1 MLLSD
6 ATVAENIAFARPDA
20 TAAEIAEAAR
30 RADAH
35 DFISRLP
42 DGYDTRIGQRGR
54 TLSGGQRQRLNVA
67 RGLLRG
73 GGLLILDEPTTGLDR
88 TSRPAGVRQADR
100 HLGRLRHRTSHTV
113 HPQGHPQASV
123 SRRGGRGVRPSRG
136 TRARRS
142 RSPHLVR
149 GYGMLPPDK
158 SSLVGFTMQTIPGA
172 TLDAAIENG
181 PLSTHDVLQLG
192 VQLSAAL
199 HHLHSHN
206 WIHLDVK
213 PSNVIIHGGQAILID
228 LGILGR
234 PGERRDGS
242 GTRGYLP
249 PEQAVGVALGPAA
262 DVFALGVTL
271 FEVLTSRRPYGAIP
285 PWSERGIGRLRTR
298 GRPTSIRPMSPG
310 VGARGHVPDELVE
323 LLGHMLDLDPDRRPE
338 MGAVWQRLAWMTEG
352 PVRR

>member
-1 MLLSD
+1 MDNANDSTWPVD
-6 ATVAENIAFARPDA
+6 SS
-20 TAAEIAEAAR
+20 AAAG
-30 RADAH
+30 
-35 DFISRLP
+35 S
-42 DGYDTRIGQRGR
+42 
-54 TLSGGQRQRLNVA
+54 SSS
-67 RGLLRG
+67 
-73 GGLLILDEPTTGLDR
+73 
-88 TSRPAGVRQADR
+88 TSRPPASTEPLAPLAFGKRTATWDAFDTERRTRCILKVIR
-100 HLGRLRHRTSHTV
+100 RHRRHDEEVAESV
-113 HPQGHPQASV
+113 RREGHVLADL
-123 SRRGGRGVRPSRG
+123 
-136 TRARRS
+136 AH
-142 RSPHLVR
+142 PHLVR
-149 GYGMLPPDK
+149 GYGMLPPDD
-158 SSLVGFTMQTIPGA
+158 SGLVGFTMQTMPGA

-206 WIHLDVK
+206 WLHLDVK

-249 PEQAVGVALGPAA
+249 PEQAVDVALGPAA
-262 DVFALGVTL
+262 DVFTLGVTL

>member
-1 MLLSD
+1 MKDLSCAAHGDLID
-6 ATVAENIAFARPDA
+6 AHESENRSARDHRRNGHDWDAFDTERRTRCILKVIRRHRRHDEEVAESV
-20 TAAEIAEAAR
+20 R
-30 RADAH
+30 REGHVLADLAH
-35 DFISRLP
+35 
-42 DGYDTRIGQRGR
+42 
-54 TLSGGQRQRLNVA
+54 
-67 RGLLRG
+67 
-73 GGLLILDEPTTGLDR
+73 
-88 TSRPAGVRQADR
+88 
-100 HLGRLRHRTSHTV
+100 
-113 HPQGHPQASV
+113 
-123 SRRGGRGVRPSRG
+123 
-136 TRARRS
+136 
-142 RSPHLVR
+142 PHLVR
-149 GYGMLPPDK
+149 GYGMLPPDD
-158 SSLVGFTMQTIPGA
+158 SGLVGFTMQTIPSA

-206 WIHLDVK
+206 WIHLDVR

-271 FEVLTSRRPYGAIP
+271 FKVSTSRRPYGAIP

-323 LLGHMLDLDPDRRPE
+323 LLGHMLDLDPDSRPE